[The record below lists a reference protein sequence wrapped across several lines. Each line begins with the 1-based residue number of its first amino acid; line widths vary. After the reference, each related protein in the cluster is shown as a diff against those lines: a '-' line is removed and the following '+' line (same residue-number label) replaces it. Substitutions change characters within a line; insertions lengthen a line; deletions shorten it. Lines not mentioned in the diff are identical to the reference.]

1 MNFQDILKKI
11 REESLTERGKG
22 YEFEKLMRDWLRADR
37 RYSDLEKVWMWS
49 DFPCRESFGG
59 KDVGIDLVAKTQWGQ
74 YWAIQ
79 CKCYTEGTTLD
90 KPAVDSF
97 LATSS
102 RSFTDPESRQK
113 LQFSNR
119 LWISTTE
126 RWGPNAEEAIQNQ
139 EPPVNRVGLRDLEES
154 SVDWDKLLS
163 GFEGKQALVSEK
175 KGLFPHQKKAVQE
188 VVKRF
193 KDNDRGKLIMACGTG
208 KTFTALKIAENLVGE
223 KGLILFMVPSIAL
236 LNQTLNAW
244 AIDSEGVIKAVCICS
259 DIKASRKIK
268 EDNPDSSVD
277 LALPATTNPVAI
289 KERLLRYRAH
299 KGLVVVFSTYQSV
312 DAVSRAQAELLSE
325 TNEEYGEFDL
335 IICDEAHRT
344 TGVKLSDEDESE
356 FTKIHDNENVR
367 GKKRLYMTATPRI
380 YGQSAKIK
388 ASKMDCVLCSMD
400 NPELYGQEFHNLNF
414 STAVKNG
421 LLTDYKV
428 LVLTVNEGSIPA
440 KILRDVKN
448 KDIKELNYDDTSK
461 LIGVINGLSKK
472 ILGDDGK
479 TWEVDPRMMKRA
491 VAFCSQIGNELKP
504 GTSKNTA
511 SVLPKVSELYNEIL
525 SEQEKVHSVRIQAK
539 HIDGTM
545 NAVARNEIIS
555 WLKEESEDKRE
566 CRIVSNVRCLSEGV
580 DVPALDA
587 VIFLSSRNSHIDVV
601 QSVGRV
607 MRNFRKGQEGEKKYG
622 YIIIPVVVPPG
633 VSAKDAL
640 DNNKAFSVIWEI
652 LNALRAHDDHFNA
665 YVNQID
671 LNTNKSGK
679 VLIGGPGFSA
689 GQDALSDSQDQR
701 DARILENAE
710 IAQKLF
716 NFFGELT
723 DGLYARLVLN
733 CGERLYWENWAK
745 EVGLIAQKFIARIK
759 KLVVNEG
766 KHQEEFKEYL
776 KGLQDNLNPSID
788 ATQAIEMLAQHLITR
803 PVFDA
808 LFEDYEFVKNN
819 TISRSIQKMVN
830 LLQEEAFDKDTAVLE
845 NFYESVKVN
854 VGKIDNLAGK
864 QTIIKNLYEKFFK
877 GAFPLTVEKLG
888 IVYTPVECVDFMLHS
903 VEDILKR
910 EFGCSISEIN
920 VHILDPFVG
929 TGTFITRL
937 LQSGLIRP
945 EDIERKYRDEIH
957 CNELVLLAY
966 YIADVNIES
975 VFHEVTGR
983 KEYLRYEGICMTDT
997 FNLNEH
1003 GDNDIFS
1010 LLFKENSDRL
1020 NKQKNAPVRVII
1032 GNPPYSI
1039 GQKSANDNAQ
1049 NLKYPKLDS
1058 RVEETY
1064 VSATK
1069 TNSRK
1074 ALYDSYIKAFRWAA
1088 DRISAHDKGGV
1099 IAFISN
1105 GAWLDGLG
1113 HDGFRKCLEEE
1124 FSAIYVI
1131 NLRGNQR
1138 TSGELS
1144 RKEGGKIFGSG
1155 SRTPICMTLLV
1166 KKLEH
1171 QGKARIHY
1179 HDIGDYL
1186 SREEKLN
1193 KIKNFRSIRSDEIGW
1208 NTIHPNEKQDWLNQ
1222 RDGLFDTLL
1231 PLFPAK
1237 KFDLNALS
1245 FFNVYSLGLNT
1256 NRDSWV
1262 YNFSRPKLKSNVERM
1277 VDFYNSQVDGFIQ
1290 ARSTNSNLTI
1300 HEFADTNPTKIA
1312 WSSSLHSHLERGNKA
1327 LYEPER
1333 IFYSLY
1339 RPFEKQFLYMGDK
1352 IIHRRGQHENF
1363 FPTPQHENRVICV
1376 HGLGGNKP
1384 FSCMIS
1390 NTIVDLN
1397 SLEAGAQCFPL
1408 YWYEEKDTAEPMLF
1422 EMGTEE
1428 KYSRKEGVTDW
1439 ILKEVCSR
1447 YGVRKG
1453 ELTREHIFYYVY
1465 GLLHSAQYRER
1476 FADDLRKSLPRIP
1489 FVEKLEDFLEFQK
1502 KGKELADLHLNYE
1515 ALEPCPG
1522 VQVIRAQEPKDEY
1535 EFYRVEKMRF
1545 PAKDQKDTI
1554 IYNGNLRIENIP
1566 AKAYQYVVNGKSA
1579 IEWIMESYQVSVHKE
1594 SQIKNDPND
1603 WSREHEKPRYILD
1616 LLLSVI
1622 HLSVKSV
1629 EIMESLPKLNFE
1641 EAHSTADN
1649 AD

>member
-102 RSFTDPESRQK
+102 RSFTEPESGQK

-139 EPPVNRVGLRDLEES
+139 APPVNRIGLRDLEES

-188 VVKRF
+188 AAAHF

-208 KTFTALKIAENLVGE
+208 KTFTALKIAENLIGE

-244 AIDSEGVIKAVCICS
+244 AIDSEGDIKAVCICS
-259 DIKASRKIK
+259 DIKASRKIR

-289 KERLLRYRAH
+289 KERLRRYREH

-312 DAVSRAQAELLSE
+312 DAVSEAQKKLLLE
-325 TNEEYGEFDL
+325 TNGEYGEFDL

-344 TGVKLSDEDESE
+344 TGVKLSTEDESE
-356 FTKIHDNENVR
+356 FTKIHDNKNVR

-380 YGQSAKIK
+380 YGQGAKVK
-388 ASKMDCVLCSMD
+388 ASLKDCVLCSMD
-400 NPELYGQEFHNLNF
+400 DEKLYGREFHRLNF
-414 STAVKNG
+414 SNAVKNG

-428 LVLTVNEGSIPA
+428 LVLTVNEESIPPN
-440 KILRDVKN
+440 ILRDVKN
-448 KDIKELNYDDTSK
+448 GDKKELDYDNTSK

-472 ILGDDGK
+472 IRGDDGK
-479 TWEVDPRMMKRA
+479 TWEVDPRMMRRA
-491 VAFCSQIGNELKP
+491 VAFCSQIGKIDPKP

-511 SVLPKVSELYNEIL
+511 LVLPKVSEQYNEIL
-525 SEQEKVHSVRIQAK
+525 NNREKAHSVRIQAK

-555 WLKEESEDKRE
+555 WLKEEPEDKRE

-607 MRNFRKGQEGEKKYG
+607 MRNFRKGQEDEKKYG
-622 YIIIPVVVPPG
+622 YIIIPVVIPPG

-640 DNNKAFSVIWEI
+640 DSNEAYSVIWEI

-665 YVNQID
+665 YVNQIE
-671 LNTNKSGK
+671 LNKDKAGK
-679 VLIGGPGFSA
+679 VLIGGPGFSV

-766 KHQEEFKEYL
+766 KHLEEFKEYL

-819 TISRSIQKMVN
+819 TVSRSIQKMVN
-830 LLQEEAFDKDTAVLE
+830 LLQEEAFDKDTTVLE

-903 VEDILKR
+903 VEDILKK
-910 EFGCSISEIN
+910 EFNCSISDEN

-945 EDIERKYRDEIH
+945 EDMERKYRDEIH

-975 VFHEVTGR
+975 VFHEATGR
-983 KEYLRYEGICMTDT
+983 KEYLRYDGICMTDT

-1003 GDNDIFS
+1003 GENDIFS

-1032 GNPPYSI
+1032 ANPPYSI

-1058 RVEETY
+1058 RIEETY
-1064 VSATK
+1064 VV
-1069 TNSRK
+1069 NSK
-1074 ALYDSYIKAFRWAA
+1074 AILRRGLYDSYIRAFRWAS

-1105 GAWLDGLG
+1105 GAWLDGLC

-1124 FSAIYVI
+1124 FSGIYVM
-1131 NLRGNQR
+1131 NLRGNCR
-1138 TSGELS
+1138 TSGEMR
-1144 RKEGGKIFGSG
+1144 RKEGDGVFGLG
-1155 SRTPICMTLLV
+1155 SRTPICITLLV
-1166 KKLEH
+1166 KKPKH
-1171 QGKARIHY
+1171 QGKAKIHY
-1179 HDIGDYL
+1179 YDIGDYL
-1186 SREEKLN
+1186 KRGEKLQ
-1193 KIKNFRSIRSDEIGW
+1193 KIKEFGSIRSEKIEW
-1208 NTIHPNEKQDWLNQ
+1208 KAIHPNEKQDWITQ

-1231 PLFPAK
+1231 PLFPPK
-1237 KFDLNALS
+1237 KFDLNAHS
-1245 FFNVYSLGLNT
+1245 FFSTYSRGIAT
-1256 NRDSWV
+1256 DRDPWA
-1262 YNFSRPKLKSNVERM
+1262 YNSSRSQLEKNIKRTI
-1277 VDFYNSQVDGFIQ
+1277 DFYNEQRELLIKGEIEEVAYDSTKFSWTRAVRKDASKNITYSINDGEYRQ
-1290 ARSTNSNLTI
+1290 
-1300 HEFADTNPTKIA
+1300 
-1312 WSSSLHSHLERGNKA
+1312 
-1327 LYEPER
+1327 
-1333 IFYSLY
+1333 SLY
-1339 RPFEKQFLYMGDK
+1339 RPFFKQGFFFYRPLNETTYRIPD
-1352 IIHRRGQHENF
+1352 F
-1363 FPTPQHENRVICV
+1363 FPTPRHENQMICV

-1408 YWYEEKDTAEPMLF
+1408 YWYEENDTDEPLLF

-1428 KYSRKEGVTDW
+1428 KYRRKEGVTDW

-1453 ELTREHIFYYVY
+1453 KLTREDIFYYVY

-1476 FADDLRKSLPRIP
+1476 FADNLKKSLPKIP
-1489 FVEKLEDFLEFQK
+1489 IVEKLEDFLEFRK
-1502 KGKELADLHLNYE
+1502 KGKELADLHLDYE
-1515 ALEPCPG
+1515 KQGPCPG
-1522 VQVIRAQEPKDEY
+1522 VRVIKAREPEDEY

-1545 PAKDQKDTI
+1545 PAKDREDTI
-1554 IYNGNLRIENIP
+1554 IYNGDLRIENIP
-1566 AKAYQYVVNGKSA
+1566 AKAYQYMVNGKSA
-1579 IEWIMESYQVSVHKE
+1579 IEWIMERYQVTVNKE

-1603 WSREHEKPRYILD
+1603 WSREHGQPRYILD

>member
-1 MNFQDILKKI
+1 MNFQDILKQI
-11 REESLTERGKG
+11 REESLAERYKG
-22 YEFEKLMRDWLRADR
+22 HEFEKFMREWLRADR
-37 RYSDLEKVWMWS
+37 RYSDLEHVWMWS
-49 DFPCRESFGG
+49 DFPCRDSFGG
-59 KDVGIDLVAKTQWGQ
+59 DRDVGIDLVAKTRWGE

-79 CKCYTEGTTLD
+79 CKCYAEHTVID
-90 KPAVDSF
+90 KPAVDTF

-102 RSFTDPESRQK
+102 RSFTDPVSGQK

-126 RWGPNAEEAIQNQ
+126 HWGPNAEEAIQNQ
-139 EPPVNRVGLRDLEES
+139 EPPVNRIGLRDLEES

-188 VVKRF
+188 AAAHF

-208 KTFTALKIAENLVGE
+208 KTFTALKIAENLIGE

-244 AIDSEGVIKAVCICS
+244 AIDSEDEIKAVCICS

-268 EDNPDSSVD
+268 EDDTPDSPVD
-277 LALPATTNPVAI
+277 LALPATTNPVSI

-312 DAVSRAQAELLSE
+312 DAVSRAQAKLLRE
-325 TNEEYGEFDL
+325 TNGEYGEFDL

-344 TGVKLSDEDESE
+344 TGVMLSDEDESE
-356 FTKIHDNENVR
+356 FTKIHNNEKVR

-388 ASKMDCVLCSMD
+388 ASNMDCVLCSMD
-400 NPELYGQEFHNLNF
+400 DEKLYGREFHRLNF
-414 STAVKNG
+414 SSAVKNG

-440 KILRDVKN
+440 KILQDVKN

-472 ILGDDGK
+472 IRGDDGK
-479 TWEVDPRMMKRA
+479 TWEVDPRMMRRA

-525 SEQEKVHSVRIQAK
+525 NEQEKAHSVRIQAK

-555 WLKEESEDKRE
+555 WLKEESDDKRE

-710 IAQKLF
+710 IAQKLY

-819 TISRSIQKMVN
+819 TVSRSIQKMID
-830 LLQEEAFDKDTAVLE
+830 LLKEEAFDKDTAVLE

-877 GAFPLTVEKLG
+877 GAFPLTVERLG

-910 EFGCSISEIN
+910 EFGCSISDEN

-945 EDIERKYRDEIH
+945 EDMERKYRDEIH

-983 KEYLRYEGICMTDT
+983 KEYLRYDGICMTDT

-1032 GNPPYSI
+1032 SNPPYSI

-1049 NLKYPKLDS
+1049 NMKYPKLDS

-1064 VSATK
+1064 VESSTA
-1069 TNSRK
+1069 NLRK
-1074 ALYDSYIKAFRWAA
+1074 GLYDSYIRAFRWAS

-1099 IAFISN
+1099 IAFITPNS
-1105 GAWLDGLG
+1105 WVDGIAQEG
-1113 HDGFRKCLEEE
+1113 VRFCFEKE
-1124 FSAIYVI
+1124 FSNIYVL
-1131 NLRGNQR
+1131 NLRGNGR
-1138 TSGELS
+1138 TSGETC
-1144 RKEGGKIFGSG
+1144 RKEGEPLFAAHGGMGGSLLGVSITFLIKKHDYNEKSKIY
-1155 SRTPICMTLLV
+1155 
-1166 KKLEH
+1166 
-1171 QGKARIHY
+1171 Y

-1186 SREEKLN
+1186 KRKEKLE
-1193 KIKNFRSIRSDEIGW
+1193 KVKKFRSIRSDEIEW
-1208 NTIHPNEKQDWLNQ
+1208 KTIQPNEKRDWINQ

-1231 PLFPAK
+1231 PLFPPK
-1237 KFDLNALS
+1237 RFDLNAPS
-1245 FFNVYSLGLNT
+1245 FFSTYSLGVAT

-1262 YNFSRPKLKSNVERM
+1262 YNSSR
-1277 VDFYNSQVDGFIQ
+1277 SQ
-1290 ARSTNSNLTI
+1290 
-1300 HEFADTNPTKIA
+1300 
-1312 WSSSLHSHLERGNKA
+1312 LE
-1327 LYEPER
+1327 
-1333 IFYSLY
+1333 
-1339 RPFEKQFLYMGDK
+1339 
-1352 IIHRRGQHENF
+1352 
-1363 FPTPQHENRVICV
+1363 
-1376 HGLGGNKP
+1376 
-1384 FSCMIS
+1384 
-1390 NTIVDLN
+1390 
-1397 SLEAGAQCFPL
+1397 
-1408 YWYEEKDTAEPMLF
+1408 
-1422 EMGTEE
+1422 
-1428 KYSRKEGVTDW
+1428 
-1439 ILKEVCSR
+1439 
-1447 YGVRKG
+1447 
-1453 ELTREHIFYYVY
+1453 
-1465 GLLHSAQYRER
+1465 
-1476 FADDLRKSLPRIP
+1476 
-1489 FVEKLEDFLEFQK
+1489 
-1502 KGKELADLHLNYE
+1502 
-1515 ALEPCPG
+1515 
-1522 VQVIRAQEPKDEY
+1522 
-1535 EFYRVEKMRF
+1535 
-1545 PAKDQKDTI
+1545 
-1554 IYNGNLRIENIP
+1554 ENIS
-1566 AKAYQYVVNGKSA
+1566 KDDQLLQRTTGIAYQGRDRRS
-1579 IEWIMESYQVSVHKE
+1579 W
-1594 SQIKNDPND
+1594 
-1603 WSREHEKPRYILD
+1603 L
-1616 LLLSVI
+1616 
-1622 HLSVKSV
+1622 
-1629 EIMESLPKLNFE
+1629 
-1641 EAHSTADN
+1641 
-1649 AD
+1649 

>member
-37 RYSDLEKVWMWS
+37 RYSDLEHVWMWS
-49 DFPCRESFGG
+49 DFPCRDSFGG

-102 RSFTDPESRQK
+102 RSFTEPESGEK

-126 RWGPNAEEAIQNQ
+126 QWGPNAEEAIQNQ

-175 KGLFPHQKKAVQE
+175 KGLFPHQEKAVKE
-188 VVKRF
+188 AAAHF
-193 KDNDRGKLIMACGTG
+193 KDNNRGKLIMACGTG
-208 KTFTALKIAENLVGE
+208 KTFTALKIAENLIGE

-244 AIDSEGVIKAVCICS
+244 HIDSEGGIKAVCICS
-259 DIKASRKIK
+259 DIKASKKIK

-289 KERLLRYRAH
+289 KERLRGHREH

-312 DAVSRAQAELLSE
+312 DAVSEAQKKLLLE
-325 TNEEYGEFDL
+325 TNGEYGEFDL

-344 TGVKLSDEDESE
+344 TGVKLSTEDESE
-356 FTKIHDNENVR
+356 FTKIHDNEKVR

-380 YGQSAKIK
+380 YGQGAKVK
-388 ASKMDCVLCSMD
+388 ASLNDCVLCSMD
-400 NPELYGQEFHNLNF
+400 DEKLYGREFHRLNF
-414 STAVKNG
+414 SNAVKNG

-428 LVLTVNEGSIPA
+428 LVLTVNEESIPPN
-440 KILRDVKN
+440 ILRDVKN
-448 KDIKELNYDDTSK
+448 GDKKELDYDNTSK

-472 ILGDDGK
+472 IRGDDGK
-479 TWEVDPRMMKRA
+479 TWEVDPRMMRRA

-511 SVLPKVSELYNEIL
+511 KILPLL
-525 SEQEKVHSVRIQAK
+525 SEQYNETLNEQEKAHSVRIQAK

-555 WLKEESEDKRE
+555 WLKEEPEDKRE

-622 YIIIPVVVPPG
+622 YIIIPVVVPQG
-633 VSAKDAL
+633 VPAKDAL
-640 DNNKAFSVIWEI
+640 DDNKAFSVIWEI

-671 LNTNKSGK
+671 LNKDKSGK
-679 VLIGGPGFSA
+679 VLIGAPGFSV

-710 IAQKLF
+710 IAQKLN

-766 KHQEEFKEYL
+766 KHRKKFEEYL
-776 KGLQDNLNPSID
+776 EGLRDNLNPSID

-819 TISRSIQKMVN
+819 TVSRSIQEMVN
-830 LLQEEAFDKDTAVLE
+830 LLQEEAFDKDTAVLD

-903 VEDILKR
+903 VEDILKK
-910 EFGCSISEIN
+910 EFNCSISDEN

-945 EDIERKYRDEIH
+945 EDMERKYRDEIH

-983 KEYLRYEGICMTDT
+983 KEYLRYEGICLTDT

-1003 GDNDIFS
+1003 GENDIFS

-1032 GNPPYSI
+1032 ANPPYSI

-1058 RVEETY
+1058 RIEETY
-1064 VSATK
+1064 VV
-1069 TNSRK
+1069 NSK
-1074 ALYDSYIKAFRWAA
+1074 AILRRGLYDSYIRAFRWAS

-1105 GAWLDGLG
+1105 GAWLDGLC

-1124 FSAIYVI
+1124 FSGIYVM
-1131 NLRGNQR
+1131 NLRGNCR
-1138 TSGELS
+1138 TSGEMR
-1144 RKEGGKIFGSG
+1144 RKEGDGVFGLG
-1155 SRTPICMTLLV
+1155 SRTPICITLLV
-1166 KKLEH
+1166 KKPKH
-1171 QGKARIHY
+1171 QGKAKIHY

-1186 SREEKLN
+1186 SREEKL
-1193 KIKNFRSIRSDEIGW
+1193 KRIKNFRSIRSEKIEW
-1208 NTIHPNEKQDWLNQ
+1208 KTIQPNERQDWINQ

-1231 PLFPAK
+1231 PLFPPK
-1237 KFDLNALS
+1237 KFDLNAHS
-1245 FFNVYSLGLNT
+1245 FFSTYSRGIAT
-1256 NRDSWV
+1256 DRDPWA
-1262 YNFSRPKLKSNVERM
+1262 YNSSRSQLEKNIKRTI
-1277 VDFYNSQVDGFIQ
+1277 DFYNEQRELLIKGEIEEVAYDSTKFSWTRAVRKDASKNITYSINDGEYRQ
-1290 ARSTNSNLTI
+1290 
-1300 HEFADTNPTKIA
+1300 
-1312 WSSSLHSHLERGNKA
+1312 
-1327 LYEPER
+1327 
-1333 IFYSLY
+1333 SLY
-1339 RPFEKQFLYMGDK
+1339 RPFFKQGFFFYRPLNETTYRIPD
-1352 IIHRRGQHENF
+1352 F
-1363 FPTPQHENRVICV
+1363 FPTPRHENRVICV
-1376 HGLGGNKP
+1376 PGAGSKKE
-1384 FSCMIS
+1384 FSAI
-1390 NTIVDLN
+1390 IADRIPDLHFC
-1397 SLEAGAQCFPL
+1397 GDAQCFPL
-1408 YWYEEKDTAEPMLF
+1408 YWYEEKNTDEPLLF

-1428 KYSRKEGVTDW
+1428 KFSRKEGVTDW
-1439 ILKEVCSR
+1439 VLEEVCSR
-1447 YGVRKG
+1447 YGVKKG
-1453 ELTREHIFYYVY
+1453 TLTKEHIFYYVY

-1476 FADDLRKSLPRIP
+1476 FADDLRKSLPKIP
-1489 FVEKLEDFLEFQK
+1489 IVEKLEDFLEFRK
-1502 KGKELADLHLNYE
+1502 KGKELADLHLDYE
-1515 ALEPCPG
+1515 KLEPCPG
-1522 VQVIRAQEPKDEY
+1522 VRVIKAREPEDEY

-1545 PAKDQKDTI
+1545 PAKDRKDTI
-1554 IYNGNLRIENIP
+1554 IYNGDLRIENIP
-1566 AKAYQYVVNGKSA
+1566 AKAYQYMVNGKSA
-1579 IEWIMESYQVSVHKE
+1579 IEWIMERYQVSVHKE
-1594 SQIKNDPND
+1594 SQIRNDPND
-1603 WSREHEKPRYILD
+1603 WSREHKQPRYILD

>member
-49 DFPCRESFGG
+49 DFPCRDSFGG

-79 CKCYTEGTTLD
+79 CKCYAEGTTID

-102 RSFTDPESRQK
+102 RSFTEPESGQK

-126 RWGPNAEEAIQNQ
+126 RWGTNAEEAIQKQ
-139 EPPVNRVGLRDLEES
+139 TPPVNRIGLRDLEES

-175 KGLFPHQKKAVQE
+175 KGLFPHQEKAVQE
-188 VVKRF
+188 AAAHF

-208 KTFTALKIAENLVGE
+208 KTFTALKIAENLIGE

-244 AIDSEGVIKAVCICS
+244 HIDSEGGIKAVCICS
-259 DIKASRKIK
+259 DIKASKKIK

-289 KERLLRYRAH
+289 KERLRGHREH

-312 DAVSRAQAELLSE
+312 DAVSEAQKKLLLE
-325 TNEEYGEFDL
+325 TNGEYGEFDL

-344 TGVKLSDEDESE
+344 TGVKLSTEDESE
-356 FTKIHDNENVR
+356 FTKIHDNEKVR

-380 YGQSAKIK
+380 YGQGAKVK
-388 ASKMDCVLCSMD
+388 ASLKDCVLCSMD
-400 NPELYGQEFHNLNF
+400 DEKLYGREFHRLNF
-414 STAVKNG
+414 SNAVKNG

-428 LVLTVNEGSIPA
+428 LVLTVNEKSIPPN
-440 KILRDVKN
+440 ILRDVKD

-472 ILGDDGK
+472 IRGDDGK
-479 TWEVDPRMMKRA
+479 TWEVDPRMMRRA

-511 SVLPKVSELYNEIL
+511 KILPLL
-525 SEQEKVHSVRIQAK
+525 SEQYNETLNEQEKAHSVRIQAK

-555 WLKEESEDKRE
+555 WLKEEPEDKRE

-622 YIIIPVVVPPG
+622 YIIIPVVIPPG
-633 VSAKDAL
+633 IPAKDAL
-640 DNNKAFSVIWEI
+640 DSNEAYSVIWEI

-671 LNTNKSGK
+671 LNKDKSGK
-679 VLIGGPGFSA
+679 VLIGAPGFSV

-710 IAQKLF
+710 IAQKLN

-745 EVGLIAQKFIARIK
+745 EVGLIAQKFIKRIK
-759 KLVVNEG
+759 NLVVNEG
-766 KHQEEFKEYL
+766 KHRKKFEEYL
-776 KGLQDNLNPSID
+776 EGLRDNLNPSID
-788 ATQAIEMLAQHLITR
+788 ETQAIEMLAQHLITR

-819 TISRSIQKMVN
+819 TVSRSIQEMVN
-830 LLQEEAFDKDTAVLE
+830 LLQEEAFDKDTAVLD

-888 IVYTPVECVDFMLHS
+888 IVYTPVECVDFMLYS
-903 VEDILKR
+903 VEDILKK
-910 EFGCSISEIN
+910 EFNCSISDEN

-945 EDIERKYRDEIH
+945 EDMERKYRDEIH

-975 VFHEVTGR
+975 VFHEATGR
-983 KEYLRYEGICMTDT
+983 KEYLRYDGICMTDT

-1003 GDNDIFS
+1003 GENDIFS

-1032 GNPPYSI
+1032 ANPPYSI

-1058 RVEETY
+1058 RIEETY
-1064 VSATK
+1064 VV
-1069 TNSRK
+1069 NSK
-1074 ALYDSYIKAFRWAA
+1074 AILRRGLYDSYIRAFRWAS

-1105 GAWLDGLG
+1105 GAWLDGLC

-1124 FSAIYVI
+1124 FSGIYVM
-1131 NLRGNQR
+1131 NLRGNCR
-1138 TSGELS
+1138 TSGEMRS
-1144 RKEGGKIFGSG
+1144 KEGDGVFGLG
-1155 SRTPICMTLLV
+1155 SRTPICITLLV
-1166 KKLEH
+1166 KKPKH
-1171 QGKARIHY
+1171 QGKAKIHY
-1179 HDIGDYL
+1179 YDIGDYL
-1186 SREEKLN
+1186 KRGEKLQ
-1193 KIKNFRSIRSDEIGW
+1193 KIKEFGSIRSEKIEW
-1208 NTIHPNEKQDWLNQ
+1208 KTIQPNERQDWINQ

-1231 PLFPAK
+1231 PLFPPK
-1237 KFDLNALS
+1237 KFDLNAHS
-1245 FFNVYSLGLNT
+1245 FFSTYSRGIAT
-1256 NRDSWV
+1256 DRDPWA
-1262 YNFSRPKLKSNVERM
+1262 YNSSRSQLEKNIKRTI
-1277 VDFYNSQVDGFIQ
+1277 DFYNEQRELLIKGEIEEVAYDSTKFSWTRAVRKDASKNITYSINDGEYRQ
-1290 ARSTNSNLTI
+1290 
-1300 HEFADTNPTKIA
+1300 
-1312 WSSSLHSHLERGNKA
+1312 
-1327 LYEPER
+1327 
-1333 IFYSLY
+1333 SLY
-1339 RPFEKQFLYMGDK
+1339 RPFFKQGFFFYRPLNETTYRIPD
-1352 IIHRRGQHENF
+1352 F
-1363 FPTPQHENRVICV
+1363 FPTPRHENQMICV

-1408 YWYEEKDTAEPMLF
+1408 YWYEENDTDEPLLF

-1428 KYSRKEGVTDW
+1428 KYRRKEGVTDW

-1453 ELTREHIFYYVY
+1453 KLTREDIFYYVY

-1476 FADDLRKSLPRIP
+1476 FADNLKKSLPKIP
-1489 FVEKLEDFLEFQK
+1489 IVEKLEDFLEFRK
-1502 KGKELADLHLNYE
+1502 KGKELADLHLDYE
-1515 ALEPCPG
+1515 KQGPCPG
-1522 VQVIRAQEPKDEY
+1522 VRVIKARKPEDEY

-1545 PAKDQKDTI
+1545 PAKDRKDTI
-1554 IYNGNLRIENIP
+1554 IYNGELRIENIP
-1566 AKAYQYVVNGKSA
+1566 ARAYQYVVNGKSA
-1579 IEWIMESYQVSVHKE
+1579 IEWIMERYQVTVNKE

-1603 WSREHEKPRYILD
+1603 WSREHGQPRYILD

>member
-49 DFPCRESFGG
+49 DFPCRDSFGG

-102 RSFTDPESRQK
+102 RSFTDPESGEK

-126 RWGPNAEEAIQNQ
+126 QWGPNAEEAIQNQ

-188 VVKRF
+188 AAAHF

-208 KTFTALKIAENLVGE
+208 KTFTALKIAENLIGE

-244 AIDSEGVIKAVCICS
+244 AIDSEGDIKAVCICS
-259 DIKASRKIK
+259 DIKASRKIW

-312 DAVSRAQAELLSE
+312 DAVSEAQKKLLLE
-325 TNEEYGEFDL
+325 TNGEYGEFDL

-344 TGVKLSDEDESE
+344 TGVKLSTEDESE
-356 FTKIHDNENVR
+356 FTKIHDNKNVR

-380 YGQSAKIK
+380 YGQGAKVK
-388 ASKMDCVLCSMD
+388 ASLRDCVLCSMD
-400 NPELYGQEFHNLNF
+400 DEKLYGREFHRLNF
-414 STAVKNG
+414 SNAVKNG

-428 LVLTVNEGSIPA
+428 LVLTVNEDSIPA
-440 KILRDVKN
+440 NILRDVKN
-448 KDIKELNYDDTSK
+448 GDKKELNYDDTSK

-472 ILGDDGK
+472 IRGDDGK
-479 TWEVDPRMMKRA
+479 TWEVDPRMMRRA

-511 SVLPKVSELYNEIL
+511 SVLPKVSEQYNKIL
-525 SEQEKVHSVRIQAK
+525 NDQEKAHSVRIQAK

-555 WLKEESEDKRE
+555 WLKEEPEDKRE

-622 YIIIPVVVPPG
+622 YIIIPVVIPPG
-633 VSAKDAL
+633 IPAKDAL
-640 DNNKAFSVIWEI
+640 DSNEAYSVIWEI

-671 LNTNKSGK
+671 LNKDKSGK
-679 VLIGGPGFSA
+679 VLIGAPGFSV

-710 IAQKLF
+710 IAQKLN

-745 EVGLIAQKFIARIK
+745 EVSQIAQKFIERIK

-766 KHQEEFKEYL
+766 KHRKEFEEYL
-776 KGLQDNLNPSID
+776 EGLRDNLNPSID
-788 ATQAIEMLAQHLITR
+788 ETQAIEMLAQHLITR

-819 TISRSIQKMVN
+819 TVSRSIQEMVN
-830 LLQEEAFDKDTAVLE
+830 LLQEEAFDKDTAVLH
-845 NFYESVKVN
+845 NFYERVKVN

-903 VEDILKR
+903 VEDILKK
-910 EFGCSISEIN
+910 EFNCSISDEN

-945 EDIERKYRDEIH
+945 EDMERKYRDEIH

-983 KEYLRYEGICMTDT
+983 KEYLRYEGICLTDT

-1003 GDNDIFS
+1003 GENDIFS

-1032 GNPPYSI
+1032 ANPPYSI

-1058 RVEETY
+1058 RIEETY
-1064 VSATK
+1064 VV
-1069 TNSRK
+1069 NSK
-1074 ALYDSYIKAFRWAA
+1074 ANLRRGLYDSYIKAFRWAS

-1124 FSAIYVI
+1124 FSGIYVM
-1131 NLRGNQR
+1131 NLRGNCR
-1138 TSGELS
+1138 TSGEMR
-1144 RKEGGKIFGSG
+1144 RKEGDGVFGLG

-1166 KKLEH
+1166 KKPEH
-1171 QGKARIHY
+1171 HGKAKIHY
-1179 HDIGDYL
+1179 YDIGDYL
-1186 SREEKLN
+1186 SHEEKL
-1193 KIKNFRSIRSDEIGW
+1193 KRIKNFRSIRSEKIEW
-1208 NTIHPNEKQDWLNQ
+1208 KAIHPNEKQDWINQ

-1231 PLFPAK
+1231 PLFPPK
-1237 KFDLNALS
+1237 KFDLNAHS
-1245 FFNVYSLGLNT
+1245 FFSTYSLGMAT
-1256 NRDSWV
+1256 NRDPWV
-1262 YNFSRPKLKSNVERM
+1262 YNSSLRVVTDNMQRM
-1277 VDFYNSQVDGFIQ
+1277 IAFYNEQQKAYSNATSNNNSLKVEDFID
-1290 ARSTNSNLTI
+1290 RDSKKISWTVNLKNDLENGVV
-1300 HEFADTNPTKIA
+1300 HKKDQKDT
-1312 WSSSLHSHLERGNKA
+1312 RVVM
-1327 LYEPER
+1327 
-1333 IFYSLY
+1333 Y
-1339 RPFEKQFLYMGDK
+1339 RPFYQQCIYFDVNFIE
-1352 IIHRRGQHENF
+1352 RPGQSKKF
-1363 FPTPQHENRVICV
+1363 FPTPRHENRVICV
-1376 HGLGGNKP
+1376 HGVGGKKE
-1384 FSCMIS
+1384 FSALMTDCIP
-1390 NTIVDLN
+1390 DLQMLFN
-1397 SLEAGAQCFPL
+1397 GQCFPL

-1439 ILKEVCSR
+1439 VLKEVCSR
-1447 YGVRKG
+1447 YGVKKG
-1453 ELTREHIFYYVY
+1453 TLTKEHIFYYVY

-1476 FADDLRKSLPRIP
+1476 FADDLRKSLPKIP
-1489 FVEKLEDFLEFQK
+1489 IVEKLEDFLEFRK
-1502 KGKELADLHLNYE
+1502 KGKELADLHLDYE
-1515 ALEPCPG
+1515 KQEPCPG
-1522 VQVIRAQEPKDEY
+1522 VQVIGDRKPEDEY
-1535 EFYRVEKMRF
+1535 KFYRVEKMRF
-1545 PAKDQKDTI
+1545 PAKEQKDTI
-1554 IYNGNLRIENIP
+1554 IYNGELRIENIP
-1566 AKAYQYVVNGKSA
+1566 ARAYQYVVNGRSA
-1579 IEWIMESYQVSVHKE
+1579 IEWIMERYQVTVDKE

-1603 WSREHEKPRYILD
+1603 WSREHGQPRYILD